1 MKFLKTISLCLLFIG
16 INSCQ
21 RDDSPSELNSSQN
34 NNRDPFI
41 ENYGNQITRTFMGR
55 VFYSFDQ
62 PLKDAIVT
70 IGNQF
75 TFTDENGIYII
86 ENANVYERFAYITA
100 EKDGFF
106 HSSRTVIPTIG
117 INNVDIK
124 CQSILLTEV
133 TTSGIQ
139 ETFENTNQGTKIML
153 PGEYSDENGNDY
165 VGDVKVYISRIYSEY
180 ENLIPGM
187 YYASDQNN
195 EERFLRPFE
204 IFRIE
209 LEGENGERL
218 NISEGFDAEFEITV
232 HQNNLE
238 DAPSLIPL
246 WHFDETAGYWKEEN
260 QASLVDGK
268 YIVNVNKSG
277 VLSCSTPSETASL
290 CLNVVDQNGD
300 PLENYTVSLSTTN
313 YNLKN
318 EHTNIDGQACGMIP
332 TNESLTVNIHSFS
345 YCDNYDTHN
354 ETIGSFNSDSEIT
367 IVVPS
372 DSEIIKET
380 VSGTFYSCNGNPVT
394 DGYVLL
400 KHSNN
405 YDVYFFRQVTD
416 GTFEYNITRC
426 SVYSNFNILGY
437 SNDELE
443 STELNSYNYT
453 TPETVIPDT
462 YSCFQP
468 EEYIIYQV
476 DNHPQI
482 RHDRYINSG
491 LEGDNIYHFLNIHNN
506 GAELSIGST
515 LDSLEGVHTTNDG
528 LYFYIHFDNNGD
540 SMGWSTEYYFEIN
553 ITNVAYNI
561 GEFTDG
567 TFSGYYV
574 DGAGINHTVSG
585 EIHAIRDY

>member
-1 MKFLKTISLCLLFIG
+1 MKFLKTISLSLLFIV
-16 INSCQ
+16 IYSCQ
-21 RDDSPSELNSSQN
+21 RDDSPSELNSNQN

-55 VFYSFDQ
+55 VSYSLNQ
-62 PLKDAIVT
+62 PLKDVLVK
-70 IGNQF
+70 IGDQF

-100 EKDGFF
+100 EKEGFF

-117 INNVDIK
+117 INNVDIR
-124 CQSILLTEV
+124 CQSILLIGV
-133 TTSGIQ
+133 TTSGVQ
-139 ETFENTNQGTKIML
+139 ETFENTNHGTKITL
-153 PGEYSDENGNDY
+153 LGEYINENGSEYTGN
-165 VGDVKVYISRIYSEY
+165 VKVYMTRMNYDF
-180 ENLIPGM
+180 ENLNFGTH
-187 YYASDQNN
+187 YASNQDN
-195 EERFLRPFE
+195 EERLLKLFE
-204 IFRIE
+204 VFRIE
-209 LEGENGERL
+209 LQGENGERL
-218 NISEGFDAEFEITV
+218 NIAEGFDAEFEITV
-232 HQNNLE
+232 NQNNLE

-246 WHFDETAGYWKEEN
+246 WYFDETAGYWKEEG

-268 YIVNVNKSG
+268 YITTLNKSAIW
-277 VLSCSTPSETASL
+277 SCSVPLETASL
-290 CLNVVDQNGD
+290 CINVIDQDGE
-300 PLENYTVSLSTTN
+300 PLENYTVSVSSNN
-313 YNLKN
+313 YDLKN
-318 EHTNIDGQACGMIP
+318 ELTNMEGQACQMIP
-332 TNESLTVNIHSFS
+332 INETLTVNIHSFN
-345 YCDNYDTHN
+345 YCDNYYTHN
-354 ETIGSFNSDSEIT
+354 ESIGSFNLDSEIT

-380 VSGTFYSCNGNPVT
+380 VSGNFYSCNGNPVT

-400 KHSNN
+400 KHGNN
-405 YDVYFFRQVTD
+405 NDVYFLREVTN

-426 SVYSNFNILGY
+426 TYYSNFNILGY

-476 DNHPQI
+476 DNHPEI
-482 RHDRYINSG
+482 RHDRYIRSG
-491 LEGDNIYHFLNIHNN
+491 LEGHNIYHLLNLGN
-506 GAELSIGST
+506 GAELTIGST

-528 LYFYIHFDNNGD
+528 STFFIHFDNNGD
-540 SMGWSTEYYFEIN
+540 SMGGSTEYYFEIN

-567 TFSGYYV
+567 TFSGYYI